1 MSQKTLRI
9 IWIILMAIPSLMI
22 AMSAIMKLIGAEEIV
37 QGLTKGGFGNYI
49 IFLGLLEL
57 ASVALFIYPKTYKIG
72 LLLLTG
78 YLGGAIAI
86 ELASGQPPIAAI
98 MLTAI
103 WISVFL
109 RNRLMFL
116 NPVNKTGSI

>member
-78 YLGGAIAI
+78 YLGGAIAT

-116 NPVNKTGSI
+116 IL